1 MMKKNNGTYV
11 YLVEG
16 ETEEKMVRI
25 LKESYIFSGKTLI
38 LHQQKI
44 SSALLRMLPRDSY
57 VVIIFD
63 TDVPETRD
71 NLDIT
76 LQRLKNSGLNA
87 LLIPQIQN
95 LEDEIIYSTSIKKI
109 TELLDS
115 KSSSD
120 FKRDF
125 LKEKN
130 TLKKLKDKDFDIK
143 KFWSRIADENSVFG
157 QYKNDAHKI
166 KR

>member
-130 TLKKLKDKDFDIK
+130 TLKKLKDEDFDIK

>member
-63 TDVPETRD
+63 TDVLETRD